1 MANQM
6 MDGKRNCVQA
16 CDYCKLK
23 KRKCV
28 KEGVKCTY
36 CEANNQDCTYHNL
49 NRKRGRMGERKK
61 KGKREANYL
70 NYPAT
75 SSHPSSPSGVPLGVL
90 FDSMTPI
97 DPYVVLAYEDMIK
110 ACAAQEF
117 PLGELLPYL
126 EAFHSLPHPAI
137 TGAISREELSY
148 VISDPPTPTSML
160 LLYSVGAVAGI
171 CCNSVDRAIG
181 IEWYFLAVDQLSQL
195 DPMDPNPSRTTS
207 STLPPNLCNS
217 NPISAVPERYQSP

>member
-28 KEGVKCTY
+28 KEGVRCTY

-61 KGKREANYL
+61 KKGKKELFGYDMMPYMGA
-70 NYPAT
+70 
-75 SSHPSSPSGVPLGVL
+75 SSQPSSPLGVL
-90 FDSMTPI
+90 FDSSTPV

-110 ACAAQEF
+110 QYATQEF
-117 PLGELLPYL
+117 PIGDLLPYL
-126 EAFHSLPHPAI
+126 EAFHNVPHPII
-137 TGAISREELSY
+137 TAAISREELSC
-148 VISDPPTPTSML
+148 VASSSPTPTSML
-160 LLYSVGAVAGI
+160 LLYSVAAVAGI
-171 CCNSVDRAIG
+171 CCDSVDRAIG

-195 DPMDPNPSRTTS
+195 DHIDQ
-207 STLPPNLCNS
+207 S
-217 NPISAVPERYQSP
+217 NPLSHHQFNLAAYLLDFIKIA